1 MQCRVRGLSS
11 ADECSKAT
19 SRESQSSTSDRSHPI
34 RRPWKDCFRGN
45 RPISIMPR
53 TTNLGLRVSRATSWA
68 LRRSE
73 YDGSGSLTQG
83 GKVTLA
89 RRGRLG
95 SNSFNSAL
103 KVIIALSRRDRG
115 RESIRQD
122 DRTHSGSFQRQR
134 GAYPGFAPQLPTI
147 LRPRLN
153 DLGEQPLRID
163 AQSVRELTELKHVQ
177 LPLATLDLPDERV
190 RAAESLREIA
200 PAGSRPCWRSP
211 SRPAAVPP

>member
-1 MQCRVRGLSS
+1 CSQGGKRSFTHLDSVTRSGDAAEAARSSEGRTSGLIN
-11 ADECSKAT
+11 DL
-19 SRESQSSTSDRSHPI
+19 Q
-34 RRPWKDCFRGN
+34 PWKDCFRGN

-73 YDGSGSLTQG
+73 YDGSGSLTQA

-115 RESIRQD
+115 QESIRQD
-122 DRTHSGSFQRQR
+122 DRTHSGSFQ
-134 GAYPGFAPQLPTI
+134 
-147 LRPRLN
+147 
-153 DLGEQPLRID
+153 
-163 AQSVRELTELKHVQ
+163 
-177 LPLATLDLPDERV
+177 
-190 RAAESLREIA
+190 
-200 PAGSRPCWRSP
+200 
-211 SRPAAVPP
+211 